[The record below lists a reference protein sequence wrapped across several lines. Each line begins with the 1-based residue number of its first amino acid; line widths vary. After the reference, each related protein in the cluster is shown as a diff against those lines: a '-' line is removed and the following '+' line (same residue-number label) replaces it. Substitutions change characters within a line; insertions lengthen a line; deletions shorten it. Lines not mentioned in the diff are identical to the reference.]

1 MTTTESAPPPEATT
15 TTPQAIARSHTER
28 DPATIMHR
36 LTQTSGRADRLTH
49 VENVPAREACTR
61 PWPAWV
67 HPDVQAAFG
76 RRGVTEL
83 WSHQVSAAEHARAGR
98 NVVLATG
105 TASGKSLGYLLP
117 ALTALSESSGSSC
130 GRSSARRSATV
141 LYLSPTKA
149 LAQDQLALLCGLE
162 LPGLRVTTY
171 DGDCG
176 REERDWAR
184 EHAHYVLTNPDMLH
198 RTLLPGHARWAQ
210 FLSALQFVVVDECH
224 HYRGVFGSHVAQ
236 VLRRLRRLCR
246 HYGSDPTFVLSSATV
261 AEPEKA
267 AARLV
272 GAPVEAVTEDGSP
285 RGETALALWE
295 PPLTRLSGENGAPV
309 RRTATAEVADLL
321 ADLVVDDVRTLAF
334 VRSRRGSETV
344 ALTTKDHVARVD
356 PELSRRVAAYR
367 GGYLPEER
375 RELERRL
382 KNGSLLALSATNAL
396 ELGIDISGLDAVLMA
411 GFPGTR
417 AAMWQQVGRAG
428 RDRQG
433 AVGVLVARD
442 DPLDTYLVHH
452 PQALLG
458 RPVEATV
465 FDPANPYVLGPHLC
479 SAAAELPL
487 TEEDFALF
495 GEGTAEAVEAL
506 TEAGMLRRRPRGWFW
521 TRRERASDLADIRS
535 SGGTQV
541 RVVEQG
547 TGRMLGTVDEA
558 ASHSTVHPGA
568 VYVHQGVS
576 YLVREL
582 DLDESAAVV
591 ERAEPDFSTTAR
603 EQTDIRILRT
613 ESEQRWGS
621 ARLCFGS
628 VEVTSHVVAFL
639 RRRLVTGEVLG
650 EEPLDLPPRNLQTK
664 AVWWT
669 LTHRQLDE
677 TGLAPAE
684 VPGAAHAAEHA
695 SIGLLPLV
703 ATCDRWD
710 IGGVSTALHEDTGE
724 MTVFVYDGHPGGA
737 GFAERGFT
745 DAVEW
750 LTMTRDAIASCDCDD
765 GCPSCVQSPKCGN
778 ANNPLDKRGA
788 VLVLDA
794 LLAGKGNP

>member
-1 MTTTESAPPPEATT
+1 MTTCDPAPPLQPMPGPVKPTAPGHCGPEPGTV
-15 TTPQAIARSHTER
+15 
-28 DPATIMHR
+28 MHR
-36 LTQTSGRADRLTH
+36 LVRAPGRAQRLTH
-49 VENVPAREACTR
+49 LERVPARDARTA

-67 HPDVQAAFG
+67 HPAVRAAFEA
-76 RRGVTEL
+76 RAITDL
-83 WSHQVSAAEHARAGR
+83 WSHQAEAAEHAHAGR
-98 NVVLATG
+98 HVVLSTG

-117 ALTALSESSGSSC
+117 ALTALMAPAGSAGSST
-130 GRSSARRSATV
+130 RAATT

-149 LAQDQLALLCGLE
+149 LAQDQLGLLCGLE
-162 LPGLRVTTY
+162 LPGLRVSTY

-184 EHAHYVLTNPDMLH
+184 EHAQYVLTNPDMLH
-198 RTLLPGHARWAQ
+198 RTLLGGHARWAK
-210 FLSALQFVVVDECH
+210 FLSALEYVVVDECH

-246 HYGSDPTFVLSSATV
+246 HYGADPTFVLSSATV
-261 AEPEKA
+261 AEPEVA

-272 GAPVEAVTEDGSP
+272 GAPVTAVTDDGSP

-295 PPLTRLSGENGAPV
+295 PPLTRLTGENGAPV

-321 ADLVVDDVRTLAF
+321 ADLVVDGVRTLAF

-344 ALTTKDHVARVD
+344 AMTTRDHLARVE
-356 PELSRRVAAYR
+356 PALARRVAAYR

-452 PQALLG
+452 PEALLG

-465 FDPANPYVLGPHLC
+465 FDPGNPYVLGPHLC
-479 SAAAELPL
+479 AAAAELPL
-487 TEEDFALF
+487 TEDDFALF
-495 GEGTAEAVEAL
+495 GEGTEEAVTAL
-506 TEAGMLRRRPRGWFW
+506 TDAGMLRRRPRGWFW
-521 TRRERASDLADIRS
+521 TRRDRASDLADIRS
-535 SGGTQV
+535 TGGTQV
-541 RVVEQG
+541 RVVEEG
-547 TGRMLGTVDEA
+547 TGRMLGTVDDA
-558 ASHSTVHPGA
+558 ASHSTVHAGA
-568 VYVHQGVS
+568 VYLHQGVS
-576 YLVREL
+576 YLVRTL
-582 DLDESAAVV
+582 DLEESAALVQ
-591 ERAEPDFSTTAR
+591 RADPDYSTTAR
-603 EQTDIRILRT
+603 EQTDIRVLQTDR
-613 ESEQRWGS
+613 EQRWGA
-621 ARLCFGS
+621 ARLCFGA

-639 RRRLVTGEVLG
+639 RRRLGSGEVLG
-650 EEPLDLPPRNLQTK
+650 EEPLDLPPRTLRTRG
-664 AVWWT
+664 VWWT
-669 LTHRQLDE
+669 LTQEQLAA
-677 TGLAPAE
+677 TGLHPTE

-710 IGGVSTALHEDTGE
+710 IGGVSTAFHQDTGE

-750 LTMTRDAIASCDCDD
+750 LTMTRDAIASCDCDE

-778 ANNPLDKRGA
+778 ANSPLDKRGA
-788 VLVLDA
+788 VRVLDA
-794 LLAGKGNP
+794 LLAGKGCE